1 MGLRTFLQGTIK
13 CVREILRV
21 QGGEESLQTA
31 MKVNT
36 YGERKGRE
44 DTWVEECTVAE
55 QQQERFVQ
63 AVGEALSQ
71 VCP

>member
-1 MGLRTFLQGTIK
+1 
-13 CVREILRV
+13 
-21 QGGEESLQTA
+21 

-44 DTWVEECTVAE
+44 ETWVEECMVAE
-55 QQQERFVQ
+55 QQRERFVQ
-63 AVGEALSQ
+63 AVGETLSR